1 MLRDATC
8 YVGCTPPRTGV
19 TVTQG
24 PAPAPVSSPLPVTHS
39 LAFTGFPIEALVIAA
54 VALIVV
60 GAGLLLWRRLAS

>member
-1 MLRDATC
+1 
-8 YVGCTPPRTGV
+8 
-19 TVTQG
+19 
-24 PAPAPVSSPLPVTHS
+24 VTHS